1 MKKSPS
7 TLEGSYQYDAL
18 DRLTTRNATHRFY
31 QDERIATEIEGERKT
46 RFFETDSQPLAL
58 QQHGSGVG
66 TTLLATDQQ
75 SSVLSGVSP
84 DGTQHG
90 QVYTPFGYHVHD
102 ALLSAI
108 GFNGERPELET
119 GHYLLGQGYRAFNP
133 VLMRF
138 NSPDSWSPFGE
149 GGINA
154 YAYCDNDPL
163 NKTDA
168 TGHLPSLVKS
178 VLRSVHLISPSA
190 TSKKTMKLLN
200 QKIKETDNT
209 IQAGLKKGVTPIK
222 RDPSIATLS
231 KTELIN
237 RANKLS
243 TEITQQNTEIDSI
256 ISKIFH
262 LNNKIA
268 RHTYHWGA
276 HYAAQLS
283 EGLPSYRQVIAQD
296 ALAPPS
302 WKMVEA
308 GENLMMH
315 RKLLQDTLSSVQNK
329 KLERNFIDEQLV
341 RIRGNK

>member
-1 MKKSPS
+1 M
-7 TLEGSYQYDAL
+7 
-18 DRLTTRNATHRFY
+18 
-31 QDERIATEIEGERKT
+31 
-46 RFFETDSQPLAL
+46 
-58 QQHGSGVG
+58 
-66 TTLLATDQQ
+66 
-75 SSVLSGVSP
+75 
-84 DGTQHG
+84 
-90 QVYTPFGYHVHD
+90 YTPFGYHVHD

-200 QKIKETDNT
+200 QRIKETNQT
-209 IQAGLKKGVTPIK
+209 IQAGLKIGVAPIK

-243 TEITQQNTEIDSI
+243 TEITQQNTEINSI
-256 ISKIFH
+256 ISKIGH
-262 LNNKIA
+262 LQRKIT
-268 RHTYHWGA
+268 RHTNHWEA
-276 HYAAQLS
+276 RYASQLS
-283 EGLPSYRQVIAQD
+283 EDLPSYRQVIAQD
-296 ALAPPS
+296 TLPPPS
-302 WKMVEA
+302 WKTVKI
-308 GENLMMH
+308 GEDLMTQ
-315 RKLLQDTLSSVQNK
+315 RKSLKDISSLAQNK
-329 KLERNFIDEQLV
+329 KLERNFIYEQLV